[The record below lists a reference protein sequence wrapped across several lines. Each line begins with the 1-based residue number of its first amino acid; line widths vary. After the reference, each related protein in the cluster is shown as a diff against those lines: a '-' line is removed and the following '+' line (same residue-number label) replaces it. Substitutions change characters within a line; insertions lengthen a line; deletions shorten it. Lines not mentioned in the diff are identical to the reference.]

1 MNKVS
6 PKIIVAMT
14 CLVFLVFGLFN
25 GSIGPIVKELSFQT
39 HSTLGAIG
47 GVLTFLFMGALISM
61 FVAGPLT
68 DRFGKKVIMVISLF
82 FLSAGIIGLCNAR
95 SLPLMYFFFFFTGL
109 GQGGMEVSGNLVVAD
124 AFPKNNTGIMNL
136 LHFFYGVGAFSG
148 PAIISLAISNNLTG
162 KLVLWFASALFAV
175 LALLFILLY
184 VNKEIT
190 GAAGPSEN
198 NTLSASVYRSPL
210 LWITGA
216 MLLTYVGVEFG
227 LGSWSTTFMEISA
240 HLPIQQ
246 GALVTSAYWGFITLG
261 RLGGLVLS
269 RKLSSLQLLGL
280 AASGALIGGI
290 ALTIFTGTTAA
301 SIAIIMFIGLCFGT
315 VYPSTIA
322 FTSDAFINNQ
332 GKAVGLV
339 SAFGSIGGLTLPWM
353 AGLILEKQTPLVF
366 VLFETAIILSMLA
379 LFLWIRFSVNK
390 HRSGLKPGVETLQP

>member
-25 GSIGPIVKELSFQT
+25 SSIGPIVKELSVQT
-39 HSTLGAIG
+39 QSTLGAIG

-68 DRFGKKVIMVISLF
+68 DRFGKKVVMVISLF
-82 FLSAGIIGLCNAR
+82 FLSAGIIGLCNAH

-148 PAIISLAISNNLTG
+148 PAIISLAISNNLSG

-175 LALLFILLY
+175 LALLFIFLY

-198 NTLSASVYRSPL
+198 NAPSASVYRSPL
-210 LWITGA
+210 LWLTGA
-216 MLLTYVGVEFG
+216 MLLAYVGVEFG

-240 HLPIQQ
+240 RLPIQQ

-261 RLGGLVLS
+261 RLAGLVLS

-290 ALTIFTGTTAA
+290 ALTIFTGTTAV
-301 SIAIIMFIGLCFGT
+301 SVVIIMFIGLCFGT

-322 FTSDAFINNQ
+322 FTSDAFISNQ

-353 AGLILEKQTPLVF
+353 AGLILERQTPLVF
-366 VLFETAIILSMLA
+366 VLFETAVILIMLA
-379 LFLWIRFSVNK
+379 LFLWIRFSAKKQNY
-390 HRSGLKPGVETLQP
+390 S

>member
-1 MNKVS
+1 MLKVS

-25 GSIGPIVKELSFQT
+25 GSIGPIVKELSIQT

-47 GVLTFLFMGALISM
+47 GVLTFLFLGALISM
-61 FVAGPLT
+61 FIAGPLT
-68 DRFGKKVIMVISLF
+68 DRVGKKVVMVFSLF
-82 FLSAGIIGLCNAR
+82 FLSAGIIGLCSAR

-136 LHFFYGVGAFSG
+136 LHFFYGFGAFSG
-148 PAIISLAISNNLTG
+148 PAIISLAISNNMSG
-162 KLVLWFASALFAV
+162 KIVLWIASAFFAI
-175 LALLFILLY
+175 LSILFIILY
-184 VNKEIT
+184 ANKPT
-190 GAAGPSEN
+190 TSETSLAEN
-198 NTLSASVYRSPL
+198 KTSFASVYHSPL
-210 LWITGA
+210 LWLTGA

-227 LGSWSTTFMEISA
+227 LGSWSTTFMELSA
-240 HLPIQQ
+240 SLPIQQ

-261 RLGGLVLS
+261 RLAGLVLS
-269 RKLSSLQLLGL
+269 RKLKSLQLLGL
-280 AASGALIGGI
+280 ATFGSLIGGI
-290 ALTIFTGTTAA
+290 SLIVFTGTPSA

-322 FTSDAFINNQ
+322 FTSDAFIKNQ

-353 AGLILEKQTPLVF
+353 AGLILEKQTPENF
-366 VLFETAIILSMLA
+366 VLFETAIIISMLT
-379 LFLWIRFSVNK
+379 LFMGMRFWVNK
-390 HRSGLKPGVETLQP
+390 QKST

>member
-25 GSIGPIVKELSFQT
+25 GSIGPIIKELSIQT
-39 HSTLGAIG
+39 SSTLGAIG

-61 FVAGPLT
+61 FAAGPLT
-68 DRFGKKVIMVISLF
+68 DRFGKKIVMVISLF
-82 FLSAGIIGLCNAR
+82 FLSAGLIGLCSAR
-95 SLPLMYFFFFFTGL
+95 SLTLMYFFFFFTGL

-148 PAIISLAISNNLTG
+148 PAIISLALSNNLSG
-162 KLVLWFASALFAV
+162 KIVLWAASALFTA

-184 VNKEIT
+184 VNKPI
-190 GAAGPSEN
+190 SE
-198 NTLSASVYRSPL
+198 TEGQPVYIAPSASVYRSPL
-210 LWITGA
+210 LWLTGF
-216 MLLTYVGVEFG
+216 MLLAYVGVEFG
-227 LGSWSTTFMEISA
+227 LGSWSTTFMEVSA
-240 HLPIQQ
+240 RLPIQQ

-261 RLGGLVLS
+261 RLAGLVLS

-280 AASGALIGGI
+280 AASGALLGGI

-353 AGLILEKQTPLVF
+353 AGLILTKQTPLIF
-366 VLFETAIILSMLA
+366 VLFETAITLSMLA
-379 LFLWIRFSVNK
+379 LFLWIKFSVAK
-390 HRSGLKPGVETLQP
+390 QRSAVTHAVETLQS

>member
-6 PKIIVAMT
+6 PKFIVAMT

-25 GSIGPIVKELSFQT
+25 GSIGPIVKELSVQT
-39 HSTLGAIG
+39 SSTLGAIG

-68 DRFGKKVIMVISLF
+68 DKFGKKVVMVISLF

-162 KLVLWFASALFAV
+162 KIVLWFASALFAV

-184 VNKEIT
+184 VNKPIT
-190 GAAGPSEN
+190 DAADQSETN
-198 NTLSASVYRSPL
+198 APFASVYRSPL
-210 LWITGA
+210 LWLTGA

-240 HLPIQQ
+240 RLPIQQ

-261 RLGGLVLS
+261 RLAGLVLS
-269 RKLSSLQLLGL
+269 RKLRSLQLLGL

-353 AGLILEKQTPLVF
+353 AGLILEKQTPLIF

-379 LFLWIRFSVNK
+379 LFLGMRFSVK
-390 HRSGLKPGVETLQP
+390 KQKSGIKPGVETFQS

>member
-1 MNKVS
+1 
-6 PKIIVAMT
+6 
-14 CLVFLVFGLFN
+14 
-25 GSIGPIVKELSFQT
+25 
-39 HSTLGAIG
+39 
-47 GVLTFLFMGALISM
+47 
-61 FVAGPLT
+61 
-68 DRFGKKVIMVISLF
+68 
-82 FLSAGIIGLCNAR
+82 
-95 SLPLMYFFFFFTGL
+95 MYFFFFFTGL

-148 PAIISLAISNNLTG
+148 PAIISLALSNNLSG
-162 KLVLWFASALFAV
+162 KIVLWAASALFTA

-184 VNKEIT
+184 VNKPI
-190 GAAGPSEN
+190 SE
-198 NTLSASVYRSPL
+198 TEGQPVYIAPSASVYRSPL
-210 LWITGA
+210 LWLTGF
-216 MLLTYVGVEFG
+216 MLLAYVGVEFG
-227 LGSWSTTFMEISA
+227 LGSWSTTFMEVSA
-240 HLPIQQ
+240 RLPIQQ

-261 RLGGLVLS
+261 RLAGLVLS

-280 AASGALIGGI
+280 AASGALLGGI

-353 AGLILEKQTPLVF
+353 AGLILTKQTPLIF
-366 VLFETAIILSMLA
+366 VLFETAITLSMLA
-379 LFLWIRFSVNK
+379 LFLWIKFSVAK
-390 HRSGLKPGVETLQP
+390 QRSAVTHAVETLQS

>member
-25 GSIGPIVKELSFQT
+25 GSIGPIVKELSTQT
-39 HSTLGAIG
+39 NSTLGAIG

-68 DRFGKKVIMVISLF
+68 DRFGKKIVMVISLF
-82 FLSAGIIGLCNAR
+82 FLSAGLVGLCNAR

-148 PAIISLAISNNLTG
+148 PAIISLAITNNISG
-162 KLVLWFASALFAV
+162 KIVLWFASGLFAF
-175 LALLFILLY
+175 LALLFIVLY
-184 VNKEIT
+184 SNK
-190 GAAGPSEN
+190 PNSEN
-198 NTLSASVYRSPL
+198 LPHTENTAVSASVYRSPL
-210 LWITGA
+210 LWLTGA

-240 HLPIQQ
+240 RLPIEK
-246 GALVTSAYWGFITLG
+246 GALATSAYWGFITLG
-261 RLGGLVLS
+261 RLAGLVLS
-269 RKLSSLQLLGL
+269 RKFKSLQLLGL
-280 AASGALIGGI
+280 AAFGSLIGGI
-290 ALTIFTGTTAA
+290 GLIIFTGTTSAA
-301 SIAIIMFIGLCFGT
+301 VVCIMFIGLCFGT

-322 FTSDAFINNQ
+322 FTSDAFIKNQ

-339 SAFGSIGGLTLPWM
+339 STFGSIGGLTLPWM
-353 AGLILEKQTPLVF
+353 AGLILEKQTPLIF
-366 VLFETAIILSMLA
+366 VLFETAIIVAMLA
-379 LFLWIRFSVNK
+379 MFLGMRFSVK
-390 HRSGLKPGVETLQP
+390 KQIPS